1 MKNLNKLVK
10 TLKLML
16 LAVFTL
22 ALKAV
27 VLSAVYGVSARLAA
41 RKTGLKLSRTWL
53 YGHKTGQF

>member
-1 MKNLNKLVK
+1 
-10 TLKLML
+10 ML